1 MPDFKKLILPL
12 IESGKIMPMIY
23 RTLSF
28 DQLLEAKL
36 MMDTNQH
43 LGKIILAG
51 TQEES

>member
-1 MPDFKKLILPL
+1 
-12 IESGKIMPMIY
+12 MIY

-43 LGKIILAG
+43 LGKIIWAG
-51 TQEES
+51 TQGES

>member
-1 MPDFKKLILPL
+1 VPL
-12 IESGKIMPMIY
+12 IY

-28 DQLLEAKL
+28 DKLLEAKS

-51 TQEES
+51 TQEEN

>member
-1 MPDFKKLILPL
+1 
-12 IESGKIMPMIY
+12 MIY

-28 DQLLEAKL
+28 DKLLEAKS

-51 TQEES
+51 TQEEN